1 MAISS
6 IDDLLMGGGGN
17 SLQPDAPENQ
27 YQDEPE
33 PIQELE
39 HDAPE
44 YDDND
49 DSSQPLSDDNE
60 SDEQDDD
67 PYGDDEPDE
76 KPRKQESKEV
86 DEYGNEKEPENKEI
100 RERLARQ
107 ARKHQE
113 EIDALRSQLA
123 QQGAS
128 QQVQQAAKDFE
139 YDPDAGGDWQQ
150 QLGSFIKQTV
160 NSMTQEQEDAKHR
173 QQESKVQAEF
183 ETKFREGMHRFDDFK
198 EVISALPCEISNPMT
213 LATRAM
219 DNPAAFLYAAAKR
232 NPADLERISKI
243 RDPYAQMTEMGKL
256 EERMRRNKPTT
267 KAPRPLGRTPEDSHS
282 ATPKKKTEAN
292 GDDLLAR
299 ADAKRLATVKT
310 RLRGN
315 R

>member
-33 PIQELE
+33 PIQELDQ
-39 HDAPE
+39 DAPE
-44 YDDND
+44 Y
-49 DSSQPLSDDNE
+49 E
-60 SDEQDDD
+60 DEQVPELDSN
-67 PYGDDEPDE
+67 DEESIEQDSEELEE
-76 KPRKQESKEV
+76 KPRKQEPKEY

-113 EIDALRSQLA
+113 EIDALRAQLA

-128 QQVQQAAKDFE
+128 REVQQAAKDFE
-139 YDPDAGGDWQQ
+139 YNPDEGGDWQQ
-150 QLGSFIKQTV
+150 QLASFVKQTV
-160 NSMTQEQEDAKHR
+160 NSMTREQQEVQTRQEDAKL
-173 QQESKVQAEF
+173 QSEF
-183 ETKFREGMHRFDDFK
+183 EGKFREGMSKFGDFV
-198 EVISALPCEISNPMT
+198 ETIGGLSFEITNPMT

-219 DNPAAFLYAAAKR
+219 ENPAAFLYAAAKR
-232 NPADLERISKI
+232 NPQELERISKI
-243 RDPYAQMTEMGKL
+243 RDPYAQMTKMDKL
-256 EERMRRNKPTT
+256 EERMRKNKPST

-282 ATPKKKTEAN
+282 NTPKKKTEAN